1 MLHPF
6 ENILEDKKGER
17 TKGKDRICNT
27 LIVCSFLCPLFCL
40 PDYTNRKLSDV
51 RCDNPRYKY
60 DFCLHDPMVK
70 LVYLY
75 TCQTMQP
82 YTKNRYYSI
91 ENLREDIV
99 TIRIE
104 IIPCLLVWF
113 YFIEHL
119 TLYHVYY

>member
-1 MLHPF
+1 
-6 ENILEDKKGER
+6 
-17 TKGKDRICNT
+17 
-27 LIVCSFLCPLFCL
+27 
-40 PDYTNRKLSDV
+40 
-51 RCDNPRYKY
+51 
-60 DFCLHDPMVK
+60 MVK

-82 YTKNRYYSI
+82 YTQNRYYSI

-119 TLYHVYY
+119 TLYHVYYWHKLLSMYVSFRTYEG